1 MVYSLSSSGL
11 QFMNDSVVYTKNT
24 NLTLEGFDSAAYF
37 EVDKP
42 KKGSEKWKTE
52 IQNGLVQS

>member
-1 MVYSLSSSGL
+1 
-11 QFMNDSVVYTKNT
+11 MNDSVVYTKNT